1 MKRIFSLILALMA
14 VQMMWAAQ
22 FTVTNTSD
30 DAEEKGSL
38 RWACATATA
47 EDTIVFKFSTK
58 GDKTIHI
65 SSYLTTKASIDGST
79 WADSI
84 IIDGYDEKNGTKG
97 NFSGLTGNGPFVK
110 NIIVQNCY
118 DAIWSSEGT
127 NFYDCIARSCS
138 NDGFCIRG
146 GESFVGCSSYNNGSS
161 GFSKAGGLYNPT
173 AASIEQ
179 CEIINNG
186 KTGISCGVLSLKKC
200 HVYDNNIGLI
210 LGASTTKIVSD
221 CVISGN
227 DSIGIFNSGL
237 YRIELI
243 YNNIIGLSED
253 QKKTYP
259 NGTGIVN
266 NGSIDTIRNNVISG
280 NRKNGV
286 ENQSARS
293 DLYFTNN
300 YIGTNKYFDQDP
312 LLGNGEDGFIPNS
325 MRALKNFSDNYFGN
339 NGGYGINSSHFYGS
353 GLISSTVIFKN
364 CYFGITPDGKP
375 MPNRKGGINCAASR
389 LILEDCHI
397 GYNKGAGYEFSSA
410 YSGINLDV
418 KGGSI
423 VHNEGNGIEFSVDA
437 CNLKAENVTF
447 DSNGESAIYMDL
459 ALNTNKYYENF
470 LSDNKFLHTNKA
482 YPAFKTTNPY
492 PVPEFTSCKMTEKT
506 IVIEGKI
513 DTAAKA
519 KIELFYTSQGEQT
532 AEMLVDSFYTNADG
546 TFSHT
551 LDRSMFVG
559 KSIIGFT
566 ATATYGKITSPLSDV
581 VYPELGKVDLTR
593 TEFYVKMNGYGDG
606 STWDKAMSPQTFAYY
621 LPQAKDGST
630 FYVAQGTYYPRYD
643 SDMKLTND
651 PYALYTIKSDVTIKG
666 GYPSN
671 ATTGAISN
679 PKEYKTIF
687 SGDLEGNTEWKDNA
701 EWYEGYP
708 KKAEDD
714 TYELLSVKDATIN
727 LSGISF
733 EYSSFAMVLE
743 NSNLIM
749 TDCSFSHNS
758 FKYCDYLDWSSS
770 CITAIKKCNVKID
783 KCTFAHNDGVSAL
796 VTVCN
801 TPDDECYS
809 QIEVTNSS
817 IFENLGN
824 KVSYNMFGLANN
836 HDELLIDKSLIY
848 GNNTDIMSDE
858 HGYLISMTYN
868 STAKVINSTL
878 LNNVGGLFT
887 LYDNCQISLMNNTLI
902 GNIGDYYTNGSFGSV
917 MISRGK
923 NNSAQITGNIIC
935 ANNGDKSVFDGYEV
949 SLKEDHNLLINF
961 DCSEGGEFS
970 SFTPDK
976 TDVTTG
982 YDDLTNLLDGKIR
995 NEIFIPN
1002 LIDNGGL
1009 TPTVALKSDKLSDGK
1024 SIRFPRLDDVLTDQR
1039 GVSRLE
1045 KTCMGAY
1052 EIGCGNDTT
1061 IATVADT
1068 INVGT
1073 KIYGQ
1078 TFTEVGVHDG
1088 IFETLQNVNGCDSVV
1103 MHKVVVR
1110 PTAMNYYV
1118 KTKRVNKGDGSNWD
1132 NAMNDNDFITYLP
1145 LAPEG
1150 ATFHVA
1156 AGEYLKKSDKLKSIS
1171 VKNDVT
1177 IIGGYPADATKGA
1190 VSDPKKYSTH
1200 ISLFREL
1207 TSDKDAVKVELYNLK
1222 FSDFSI
1228 VMNNY
1233 ADFTLIVDKCK
1244 FQGYGTG
1251 SHVIYSGNKS
1261 VIKLTDS
1268 YFSGE
1273 NNPTTLIAGMYGGT
1287 VDISGCTF
1295 AYYRKSDS
1303 YLIDISYPTYI
1314 SLINSTIVYN
1324 VLNGVIG
1331 GATTHTNKLL
1341 NNTIVGNK
1349 FGNEFFHMTKQPP
1362 VFEGNIYAEN
1372 GYEFVSTFS
1381 NTNIYNKKVSDILE
1395 GTVDETSGLFS
1406 PELKD
1411 NGGFTP
1417 TVALKSD
1424 KLSDDK
1430 SIRFPRLD
1438 DVLTDQRGV
1447 SRLEKTCMGAYEIGC
1462 GSDTTFSTDTINV
1475 GTKIYGQTFTK
1486 VGVHDS
1492 IFETLQTA
1500 IGCDSVVMHK
1510 VVVKPDPT
1518 KLNYYVKMNKENDG
1532 DGRDWDNAMS
1542 GEDFATY
1549 LPLAPDGAT
1558 FYIAA
1563 GTYKPIDSKTNP
1575 NLEDWSL
1582 PRNVYYVNGNNISI
1596 LGGYPENPQKG
1607 EIRKPETYKA
1617 IFSGDLE
1624 GDDQWYENWNDKSA
1638 RVEDGN
1644 TRTLYIKQIANN
1656 TTCLIFA
1663 NKSGLTLSGISFE
1676 DAIWAHAAL
1685 LLDGSK
1691 VMIDNCVFTH
1701 NFGID
1706 ATGGVSCIAMM
1717 NNCELNIET
1726 SLFTKNVASGALV
1739 GVNYRGHQGRDC
1751 KISINN
1757 TNFTDNLFYESYALF
1772 SIMTKSNLSI
1782 DKCTF
1787 FRNRAVETFGGG
1799 IVDFVGGGYLKI
1811 SNSTFV
1817 ENKNKDNYWDVGLFR
1832 LGNGG
1837 EYEFI
1842 NNTLINNRSLDHSV
1856 FEIQDKNNSIK
1867 MYGNII
1873 CMESTDD
1880 LAFNSEYDVNIDEKN
1895 NLFFNFTASGALS
1908 SLKLDDSDV
1917 IAKSVDLPFFL
1928 DMDLVDGVYIPNLN
1942 NNGGFT
1948 PTVALKSDK
1957 LSDGRS
1963 IRFPRLENVLTDQRG
1978 VERLDSTCMGAYE
1991 MKCNA
1996 VETVLKDTVMVGD
2009 SYTFIDKNLDDVCQ
2023 KVGSYH
2029 FTETLKSVEG
2039 CDSIVKLSLAVRP
2052 QKNENGYYV
2061 KEDGTGDGSDW
2072 NNAMSPK
2079 DFAEFLPLVYDGE
2092 TFHIAAGT
2100 YKSTYVDP
2108 ELGIMYNINSSV
2120 TLIGGYPDTVTTV
2133 GVPPMPDVF
2142 TTTLTAST
2150 SGKEYISIYKDR
2162 PGDYSVNGFRNNDSI
2177 LIRVNGTPTVSLYGI
2192 SLSGVKSDN
2201 YGAVTMNDGG
2211 ILNLDK
2217 CAIVS
2222 NNASGIVASNA
2233 KINVTSTLAYQ
2244 NVTKDGAVFRLSDS
2258 ELNVEHSSFHEN
2270 ISSGESADSK
2280 GTVANL
2286 TNSQATF
2293 TNNTVANNWA
2303 DMGGVFA
2310 LSNSQ
2315 VSLVN
2320 NTLVGNQS
2328 IAKEPKGSFVSA
2340 SDSKSKVALFGNMI
2354 VGNGAQPVDG
2364 AAVESEG
2371 YNIFSADFQGL
2382 GVATDMFMGSKD
2394 YEFIIDGKPL
2404 QNNADVFIASVND
2417 NGGFTPTVAVIESMF
2432 DGGAVISIP
2441 SDQRKVKFD
2450 QREMVRK
2457 DTSCVGAFEF
2467 PTYVNYFVKQSPV
2480 GDGTG
2485 RDWDNAMGD
2494 STFFRYF
2501 SIVPAGA
2508 TFHVAAGTYH
2518 PLADRLYN
2526 IDSYKDR
2533 KFYSSRPL
2541 NVFGGYHPQAKIGAV
2556 ADPSKYVTLL
2566 SSDFNGDDEFTES
2579 DNNYSVMSYS
2589 NYKDNSSYVM
2599 TIISKLAGDVHLKG
2613 LTFSGNFTQFR
2624 GSSAALT
2631 VSTVAPE
2638 IPIALTIDSCSF
2650 EKTYVGI
2657 YSYADSLIVRNCRF
2671 DTIEYLGVSHY
2682 PRENVPSML
2691 VVGNSSFTNMSSAI
2705 STLASKG
2712 RIVLQNSTFNNAMSL
2727 VNVNTNSYN
2736 NVVDL
2741 NLEMYH
2747 NTFGFSSK
2755 SYQGISI
2762 PQYIKTIAKGNIFNT
2777 NFLLTSD
2784 YSGTNAMTP
2793 IVSDYNLFVEEPDTT
2808 FGAWTL
2814 GENDMLV
2821 APSDL
2826 TGVMPGT
2833 MGEKRFLAVSSMEKS
2848 ENFTKVV
2855 ALESDVL
2862 NEKYIRM
2869 PIEEAKVK
2877 ADQIA
2882 TERLDLTC
2890 MGAYEFFKGRDTVYT
2905 HNVDTVCLGL
2915 AYDRNGWQ
2923 LQSDTLPV
2931 GKYVYG
2937 RFLRGKIA
2945 TDTIDTLT
2953 LHVNPFS
2960 KIMLDQL
2967 AVAPTLCHGDGY
2979 GEVMFTPYSVVPGS
2993 AIVCVMD
3000 ETGDTLSSDAQIY
3013 NSVYNYKELPL
3024 GKFDINII
3032 SQTQCVKDTSIH
3044 IEVVDRDSLQPLNKI
3059 DNILTDCANE
3069 PTSVLSIS
3077 MKGFHPTM
3085 KFYHNDV
3092 EVTEETKDDELVY
3105 EDDAAVTSLA
3115 GLNLSNI
3122 PVGKHIITAVDACDN
3137 TYVLSEFDVSVSPS
3151 QLVEMQLV
3159 DYTKDSLACGL
3170 DSGFAKF
3177 NIISGATS
3185 VFTLTSD
3192 EGYDYTLRLQGKDT
3206 VLVLNDLVIGN
3217 YKALLKKVDEK
3228 CSDSSE
3234 AEFSIFSPEPLSLSL
3249 ASNGAACAEGAVN
3262 AVAQGG
3268 RGSYTFH
3275 WTYPSGKSFDTT
3287 TPVLSEASAG
3297 TYKCVVEDATHCLSH
3312 TESLSILPNVEELSE
3327 LHVDSV
3333 ATKNITCIN
3342 GNNGTIEVYFS
3353 TDNKQQSVACAVTN
3367 DATGEVTSVA
3377 GTYKNLNGLLAIRT
3391 LAVGS
3396 YSYEVYYG
3404 SETCRLDTNSF
3415 KGTFTV
3421 SAKAVPFKM
3430 SPLAVASPQTCF
3442 NPANGTISN
3451 TVTGWENDY
3460 KAYMVSKTG
3469 GKYMMSPV
3477 EENGDTKL
3485 KVDTLS
3491 AGSFYYVVED
3501 ACGSKINTD
3510 TVALPKYEPL
3520 SLEIISFTD
3529 SVTCARATD
3538 ANITF
3543 SVSGGIG
3550 QNHLAYIDEKA
3561 FTDKGT
3567 IVSDDNG
3574 KGYHYVA
3581 YKSVV
3586 EGCKDSVGE
3595 RIRIAGPDTLA
3606 IKFTLNGNCP
3616 GSALIPAVTGESAPY
3631 TYWWSDGEN
3640 DIEGTA
3646 EFPYE
3651 MEEGR
3656 TYSLTVSDDH
3666 KCDEYTKSFTIPSAA
3681 ELPSISHVVSPSS
3694 EKCYK
3699 GNNGNIKVKASISK
3713 PLDFAISATIKCE
3726 KVDDPKSSFVYQ
3738 CVLDPDG
3745 TYNTPETLSPGYY
3758 RVTTRLGSFDCDMG
3772 VDPADT
3778 VVHVDTLSPLNIQS
3792 DFKLTPHTC
3801 EQANGTAKFN
3811 VEGWVN
3817 THTAILYTLDE
3828 NRTAEIKP
3836 AFVTNYVA
3844 DFRLKLRHG
3853 KYKVV
3858 VIDKCG
3864 QSDTSDIF
3872 EILHKPTFVD
3882 KVTSKPATCIN
3893 EPNGVLDFDVHG
3905 WTSNHTCE
3913 LINKDNAEFGYF
3925 GNVKPVEVVDSTKFA
3940 HFRIETIPAG
3950 EWRIRVTNEC
3960 GDNCQFENLVK
3971 VDGIDPYKVELIA
3984 NESKLELTCPYDTNG
3999 VISLNVTGGC
4009 KDALLSGNTT
4019 RKVTYWGPTGIFV
4032 DSFVWEEK
4040 EIYTIVPIFDTL
4052 NPIIENDTTFN
4063 IASMDTV
4070 PDHNGKDSIVINY
4083 DTIVTQRTTYPQLVD
4098 KEGNLVNDTIVTI
4111 DSIQVSIPV
4120 EKYGWLDSLATSPIE
4135 YDAFIADPEGFK
4147 SGKYKFVN
4155 LRAATY
4161 RFTYKSTL
4169 EGCTDKYNF
4178 DTEVKKPDDVHLN
4191 YSVMSITCSTK
4202 SDGEISL
4209 APRRGSKSYSSYFVG
4224 HDSTDAYE
4232 KNRLYKHDLIDGKDS
4247 IVEYKLNDETQSYQ
4261 INQLY
4266 DQTDLTSVSWSFS
4279 QTKDGKFVQM
4289 SDIIFPDS
4297 TDFYEEIY
4305 YKNGESTTSPV
4316 YSNSHL
4322 EKFWKD
4328 RMGEYF
4334 EANVVSIANLRYG
4347 FYEALVV
4354 DNKAC
4359 KYRDTIE
4366 VKYPAKPLKIDSV
4379 VFDEALAECNPTA
4392 RQIMTYVSGGW
4403 GDYGFSFSDQNTSSD
4418 SPGETSDGYRG
4429 GEASYS
4435 DNDKLEGWGVS
4446 SFLDPGTYKVAV
4458 FDKNGCIV
4466 ESPNKYT
4473 VKTTFSLSID
4483 TVETVCAEDDS
4494 AAVAIKFIESPVS
4507 GMTYDVVEYES
4518 PCRTDAMD
4526 ECREFTLNTKKQN
4539 VTPDGNAIVLNLSTE
4554 KRRIKTH
4561 GLFVYKNDD
4570 NHCGT
4575 YVEGT
4580 VVDTIPIFKASR
4592 KSIKDVTC
4600 NGLADGMIELFVNG
4614 GKAPYKVQRNSSWN
4628 SGDELALYAGLNDAG
4643 LNTLVHKDTLKIIDL
4658 NDTTKNR
4665 DTVIVT
4671 NYVQI
4676 TDLPADS
4683 FYFTVVDAKGCRSVM
4698 GNPANYDEKIFVKE
4712 PEALHVDFA
4721 ASIVC
4726 KLPSVTTGG
4735 NVFFQNLTGGVAP
4748 YTLSYKYSG
4757 ETEFEKCEPV
4767 VEIPVAVEGFKVD
4780 MKVTDA
4786 NNCTV
4791 DSVVAFRPGELNV
4804 DQYDFWA
4811 TTWYEFGDV
4820 VALIDVCGPD
4830 DILDSVAYVFKDET
4844 GTVDPRIKILDERM
4858 YIYDLESN
4866 RTAQNTL
4873 LHYADRTKEVV
4884 PDLFFKKNFR
4894 LRDGLTE
4901 DQAKHLHFFKF
4912 EDSLVSVT
4920 KTEDLQDV
4928 LAKHSVLMK
4937 AYFNGC
4943 EYQVDR
4949 NGADVIGVMK
4959 PGKNDKLD
4967 KIGQKYQII
4976 SLTGSPNP
4984 FKSDET
4990 VTIRATFTEKVDAK
5004 LYFYHIDGKTSK
5016 YVDIS
5021 AGELNEKNGEF
5032 VYSKSFKPSELL
5044 EGDVPDYIIVFLTT
5058 GRDQKAA
5065 TLFHSG
5071 VLDFSKTDN

>member
-22 FTVTNTSD
+22 ITVTNTSD
-30 DAEEKGSL
+30 DVEEEGSL

-47 EDTIVFKFSTK
+47 EDTIVFKFRK
-58 GDKTIHI
+58 KIGNVIHI
-65 SSYLTTKASIDGST
+65 KSSLSTVASIDGST

-84 IIDGYDEKNGTKG
+84 IIDGYDEEKGTKA
-97 NFSGLTGNGPFVK
+97 NFSGLSGTGPFVK
-110 NIIVQNCY
+110 NIIVQNCLNGFFP
-118 DAIWSSEGT
+118 SRGT
-127 NFYDCIARSCS
+127 ILYDCIARDCIA
-138 NDGFCIRG
+138 DGFH
-146 GESFVGCSSYNNGSS
+146 SYASGSQTYLRCKSLNNG
-161 GFSKAGGLYNPT
+161 GMGINFYYTLTNGI
-173 AASIEQ
+173 IED
-179 CEIINNG
+179 CDIIGNGDIGVYGPRNVKNSRICDNRKYGIDIVNTNAIEI
-186 KTGISCGVLSLKKC
+186 
-200 HVYDNNIGLI
+200 
-210 LGASTTKIVSD
+210 SD

-227 DSIGIFNSGL
+227 DSIGIL
-237 YRIELI
+237 LELHVDLI
-243 YNNIIGLSED
+243 SNNIIGLTAD
-253 QKKTYP
+253 QKKTNP
-259 NGTGIVN
+259 NGYGIYVLSSSV
-266 NGSIDTIRNNVISG
+266 SIDSVKNNIISG
-280 NRKNGV
+280 NRLDGV
-286 ENQSARS
+286 RDFSYRGGINS
-293 DLYFTNN
+293 FVGN
-300 YIGTNKYFDQDP
+300 YIGTNSFFDTDP
-312 LLGNGEDGFIPNS
+312 SLGNGGNGFVRGISTDSYSLGGDVSN
-325 MRALKNFSDNYFGN
+325 NYFGN
-339 NGGYGINSSHFYGS
+339 NGGYGVLSVNTFGTERYFFS
-353 GLISSTVIFKN
+353 GTTIMKD
-364 CYFGITPDGKP
+364 CYFGVSPDGSP
-375 MPNRKGGINCAASR
+375 MPNGKGGLKYGCETLTLKN
-389 LILEDCHI
+389 CHI
-397 GYNKGAGYEFSSA
+397 GYNEG
-410 YSGINLDV
+410 SGLDYPREY
-418 KGGSI
+418 GGDLT
-423 VHNEGNGIEFSVDA
+423 VEGGDFLYNKGNGIKYNESGSYSLFLNVK
-437 CNLKAENVTF
+437 KAVF
-447 DSNGESAIYMDL
+447 DSNGEEAISFWSDSPFV
-459 ALNTNKYYENF
+459 NTL

-532 AEMLVDSFYTNADG
+532 AEMFVDSFYTNADG
-546 TFSHT
+546 TFSDT

-593 TEFYVKMNGYGDG
+593 TEFYVKIDGYGDG

-630 FYVAQGTYYPRYD
+630 FHVAEGRYVPTSEGFKIN
-643 SDMKLTND
+643 SSVS
-651 PYALYTIKSDVTIKG
+651 IVG
-666 GYPSN
+666 GFSPD
-671 ATTGAISN
+671 ATSGAIAD
-679 PKEYKTIF
+679 PVQYKTVFTEDPSGDDYVVDGSPNYIKNIIDTKDDDIVMESSLFYGNEKSEIHF
-687 SGDLEGNTEWKDNA
+687 SGCEISAGGKRNEMPSIQCGNL
-701 EWYEGYP
+701 Y
-708 KKAEDD
+708 
-714 TYELLSVKDATIN
+714 L
-727 LSGISF
+727 
-733 EYSSFAMVLE
+733 
-743 NSNLIM
+743 
-749 TDCSFSHNS
+749 TDC
-758 FKYCDYLDWSSS
+758 
-770 CITAIKKCNVKID
+770 TID
-783 KCTFAHNDGVSAL
+783 KIG
-796 VTVCN
+796 TVIAA
-801 TPDDECYS
+801 YS
-809 QIEVTNSS
+809 KKKMIAENCLFRDMFSNSSPSS
-817 IFENLGN
+817 IFEHDSVYVRNSIFENVAGRNGN
-824 KVSYNMFGLANN
+824 CFNRVSALMDIRNSIFNGVDINDGVLIKSPKEVYLFNNTFVNVNPNTGSDISYMFVAKDTLAVVGNIFKN
-836 HDELLIDKSLIY
+836 CKFKSLVSIT
-848 GNNTDIMSDE
+848 GHTFIKHNLCEKILGTDDD
-858 HGYLISMTYN
+858 
-868 STAKVINSTL
+868 V
-878 LNNVGGLFT
+878 
-887 LYDNCQISLMNNTLI
+887 
-902 GNIGDYYTNGSFGSV
+902 NIGDLSDFV
-917 MISRGK
+917 
-923 NNSAQITGNIIC
+923 
-935 ANNGDKSVFDGYEV
+935 
-949 SLKEDHNLLINF
+949 
-961 DCSEGGEFS
+961 
-970 SFTPDK
+970 
-976 TDVTTG
+976 
-982 YDDLTNLLDGKIR
+982 LDGVFN
-995 NEIFIPN
+995 NESGKFVPTYTEW
-1002 LIDNGGL
+1002 GGYV
-1009 TPTVALKSDKLSDGK
+1009 PTIVTKSDTLPDGK

-1039 GVSRLE
+1039 GVSRLDM
-1045 KTCMGAY
+1045 TCMGAY

-1068 INVGT
+1068 INVGG

-1078 TFTEVGVHDG
+1078 TFTKVGVHDS
-1088 IFETLQNVNGCDSVV
+1088 IFETLQTAMGCDSVV

-1251 SHVIYSGNKS
+1251 SNVIYSGNKS

-1424 KLSDDK
+1424 KLPDDK

-1447 SRLEKTCMGAYEIGC
+1447 SRLDPTCMGAYEIGC

-1500 IGCDSVVMHK
+1500 IGCDSVVMHM

-1558 FYIAA
+1558 FYVAA
-1563 GTYKPIDSKTNP
+1563 GTYKPVYGVNLNVPSKTSDLCYAIN
-1575 NLEDWSL
+1575 S
-1582 PRNVYYVNGNNISI
+1582 NVTIR
-1596 LGGYPENPQKG
+1596 GGYPADAKGKDVPSEPKKYETIFDGDDLYALFLAHKNAKSIGFYGIVINNPENGILRIINDADSLIVQNSYFSNCGSAILESYNSKFASV
-1607 EIRKPETYKA
+1607 KNT
-1617 IFSGDLE
+1617 IFSKNNSSIYIRDVFSAEIKGCSFVENQGYLIL
-1624 GDDQWYENWNDKSA
+1624 DQSYDNGS
-1638 RVEDGN
+1638 
-1644 TRTLYIKQIANN
+1644 TL
-1656 TTCLIFA
+1656 T
-1663 NKSGLTLSGISFE
+1663 
-1676 DAIWAHAAL
+1676 
-1685 LLDGSK
+1685 
-1691 VMIDNCVFTH
+1691 IDS
-1701 NFGID
+1701 
-1706 ATGGVSCIAMM
+1706 VS
-1717 NNCELNIET
+1717 
-1726 SLFTKNVASGALV
+1726 
-1739 GVNYRGHQGRDC
+1739 
-1751 KISINN
+1751 
-1757 TNFTDNLFYESYALF
+1757 FTDNEGNLVMGGKVGVDIVNSNFYNTSGHVNNSSSSM
-1772 SIMTKSNLSI
+1772 SIRNCKIEKSEGIWLNPSTPLVDVDSCIFNENVTGLMYGLSSNLSFHNSIVKDNVNIPIFQINNGFI
-1782 DKCTF
+1782 DKSTF
-1787 FRNRAVETFGGG
+1787 YNNHHGYTDATPMITVEDT
-1799 IVDFVGGGYLKI
+1799 IKVE
-1811 SNSTFV
+1811 NSTFS
-1817 ENKNKDNYWDVGLFR
+1817 
-1832 LGNGG
+1832 
-1837 EYEFI
+1837 
-1842 NNTLINNRSLDHSV
+1842 NNRSGYSIFFSGSSDGK
-1856 FEIQDKNNSIK
+1856 IIITNNTILGVRKDIVSNK
-1867 MYGNII
+1867 AKASLKGNII
-1873 CMESTDD
+1873 LYNDSVDMSGGTVVPSVHEYESFSKIS
-1880 LAFNSEYDVNIDEKN
+1880 LFEN
-1895 NLFFNFTASGALS
+1895 NLIFGTETMSGFKIGSNKFVDEHEIGELLEGS
-1908 SLKLDDSDV
+1908 YTTEGFQIFIPVLKD
-1917 IAKSVDLPFFL
+1917 
-1928 DMDLVDGVYIPNLN
+1928 
-1942 NNGGFT
+1942 NGGFT

-2108 ELGIMYNINSSV
+2108 ELGRMYNINSSV

-2340 SDSKSKVALFGNMI
+2340 SDTKSKVSLFGNMI

-2371 YNIFSADFQGL
+2371 YNIFSTDFQGL

-2993 AIVCVMD
+2993 ANVYVKD
-3000 ETGDTLSSDAQIY
+3000 ETGDTIPYVTQRF
-3013 NSVYNYKELPL
+3013 NSVYNNKELPL

-3105 EDDAAVTSLA
+3105 EDDATVTSLA

-3206 VLVLNDLVIGN
+3206 VLVLNDLVRGN

-3275 WTYPSGKSFDTT
+3275 WTDPSGKSFDTT

-3561 FTDKGT
+3561 FTDKDT

-3616 GSALIPAVTGESAPY
+3616 GSALIPEVTGESAPY

-3646 EFPYE
+3646 EFP
-3651 MEEGR
+3651 
-3656 TYSLTVSDDH
+3656 
-3666 KCDEYTKSFTIPSAA
+3666 
-3681 ELPSISHVVSPSS
+3681 
-3694 EKCYK
+3694 
-3699 GNNGNIKVKASISK
+3699 
-3713 PLDFAISATIKCE
+3713 
-3726 KVDDPKSSFVYQ
+3726 
-3738 CVLDPDG
+3738 
-3745 TYNTPETLSPGYY
+3745 
-3758 RVTTRLGSFDCDMG
+3758 
-3772 VDPADT
+3772 
-3778 VVHVDTLSPLNIQS
+3778 
-3792 DFKLTPHTC
+3792 
-3801 EQANGTAKFN
+3801 
-3811 VEGWVN
+3811 
-3817 THTAILYTLDE
+3817 
-3828 NRTAEIKP
+3828 
-3836 AFVTNYVA
+3836 
-3844 DFRLKLRHG
+3844 
-3853 KYKVV
+3853 
-3858 VIDKCG
+3858 
-3864 QSDTSDIF
+3864 
-3872 EILHKPTFVD
+3872 
-3882 KVTSKPATCIN
+3882 
-3893 EPNGVLDFDVHG
+3893 
-3905 WTSNHTCE
+3905 
-3913 LINKDNAEFGYF
+3913 
-3925 GNVKPVEVVDSTKFA
+3925 
-3940 HFRIETIPAG
+3940 
-3950 EWRIRVTNEC
+3950 
-3960 GDNCQFENLVK
+3960 
-3971 VDGIDPYKVELIA
+3971 
-3984 NESKLELTCPYDTNG
+3984 
-3999 VISLNVTGGC
+3999 
-4009 KDALLSGNTT
+4009 
-4019 RKVTYWGPTGIFV
+4019 
-4032 DSFVWEEK
+4032 
-4040 EIYTIVPIFDTL
+4040 
-4052 NPIIENDTTFN
+4052 
-4063 IASMDTV
+4063 
-4070 PDHNGKDSIVINY
+4070 
-4083 DTIVTQRTTYPQLVD
+4083 
-4098 KEGNLVNDTIVTI
+4098 
-4111 DSIQVSIPV
+4111 
-4120 EKYGWLDSLATSPIE
+4120 
-4135 YDAFIADPEGFK
+4135 
-4147 SGKYKFVN
+4147 
-4155 LRAATY
+4155 
-4161 RFTYKSTL
+4161 
-4169 EGCTDKYNF
+4169 
-4178 DTEVKKPDDVHLN
+4178 
-4191 YSVMSITCSTK
+4191 
-4202 SDGEISL
+4202 
-4209 APRRGSKSYSSYFVG
+4209 
-4224 HDSTDAYE
+4224 
-4232 KNRLYKHDLIDGKDS
+4232 
-4247 IVEYKLNDETQSYQ
+4247 
-4261 INQLY
+4261 
-4266 DQTDLTSVSWSFS
+4266 
-4279 QTKDGKFVQM
+4279 
-4289 SDIIFPDS
+4289 
-4297 TDFYEEIY
+4297 
-4305 YKNGESTTSPV
+4305 
-4316 YSNSHL
+4316 
-4322 EKFWKD
+4322 
-4328 RMGEYF
+4328 
-4334 EANVVSIANLRYG
+4334 
-4347 FYEALVV
+4347 
-4354 DNKAC
+4354 
-4359 KYRDTIE
+4359 
-4366 VKYPAKPLKIDSV
+4366 
-4379 VFDEALAECNPTA
+4379 
-4392 RQIMTYVSGGW
+4392 
-4403 GDYGFSFSDQNTSSD
+4403 
-4418 SPGETSDGYRG
+4418 
-4429 GEASYS
+4429 
-4435 DNDKLEGWGVS
+4435 
-4446 SFLDPGTYKVAV
+4446 
-4458 FDKNGCIV
+4458 
-4466 ESPNKYT
+4466 
-4473 VKTTFSLSID
+4473 
-4483 TVETVCAEDDS
+4483 
-4494 AAVAIKFIESPVS
+4494 
-4507 GMTYDVVEYES
+4507 
-4518 PCRTDAMD
+4518 
-4526 ECREFTLNTKKQN
+4526 
-4539 VTPDGNAIVLNLSTE
+4539 
-4554 KRRIKTH
+4554 
-4561 GLFVYKNDD
+4561 
-4570 NHCGT
+4570 
-4575 YVEGT
+4575 
-4580 VVDTIPIFKASR
+4580 
-4592 KSIKDVTC
+4592 
-4600 NGLADGMIELFVNG
+4600 
-4614 GKAPYKVQRNSSWN
+4614 
-4628 SGDELALYAGLNDAG
+4628 
-4643 LNTLVHKDTLKIIDL
+4643 
-4658 NDTTKNR
+4658 
-4665 DTVIVT
+4665 
-4671 NYVQI
+4671 
-4676 TDLPADS
+4676 
-4683 FYFTVVDAKGCRSVM
+4683 
-4698 GNPANYDEKIFVKE
+4698 
-4712 PEALHVDFA
+4712 
-4721 ASIVC
+4721 
-4726 KLPSVTTGG
+4726 
-4735 NVFFQNLTGGVAP
+4735 
-4748 YTLSYKYSG
+4748 
-4757 ETEFEKCEPV
+4757 
-4767 VEIPVAVEGFKVD
+4767 
-4780 MKVTDA
+4780 
-4786 NNCTV
+4786 
-4791 DSVVAFRPGELNV
+4791 
-4804 DQYDFWA
+4804 
-4811 TTWYEFGDV
+4811 
-4820 VALIDVCGPD
+4820 
-4830 DILDSVAYVFKDET
+4830 
-4844 GTVDPRIKILDERM
+4844 
-4858 YIYDLESN
+4858 
-4866 RTAQNTL
+4866 
-4873 LHYADRTKEVV
+4873 
-4884 PDLFFKKNFR
+4884 
-4894 LRDGLTE
+4894 
-4901 DQAKHLHFFKF
+4901 
-4912 EDSLVSVT
+4912 
-4920 KTEDLQDV
+4920 
-4928 LAKHSVLMK
+4928 
-4937 AYFNGC
+4937 
-4943 EYQVDR
+4943 
-4949 NGADVIGVMK
+4949 
-4959 PGKNDKLD
+4959 
-4967 KIGQKYQII
+4967 
-4976 SLTGSPNP
+4976 
-4984 FKSDET
+4984 
-4990 VTIRATFTEKVDAK
+4990 
-5004 LYFYHIDGKTSK
+5004 
-5016 YVDIS
+5016 
-5021 AGELNEKNGEF
+5021 
-5032 VYSKSFKPSELL
+5032 
-5044 EGDVPDYIIVFLTT
+5044 
-5058 GRDQKAA
+5058 
-5065 TLFHSG
+5065 
-5071 VLDFSKTDN
+5071 

>member
-22 FTVTNTSD
+22 ITVTNTSD
-30 DAEEKGSL
+30 DVEEEGSL

-65 SSYLTTKASIDGST
+65 SSSLSTKASIDGST

-84 IIDGYDEKNGTKG
+84 IIDGYDEENGTKG
-97 NFSGLTGNGPFVK
+97 NFSGLSGTGPFVK

-118 DAIWSSEGT
+118 DGICTSPNTIVEHCIVRNCSWS
-127 NFYDCIARSCS
+127 
-138 NDGFCIRG
+138 GFAIRG
-146 GESFVGCSSYNNGSS
+146 GESFVGCSSYNNNIS
-161 GFSKAGGLYNPT
+161 GFTIVGGLSNAT

-200 HVYDNNIGLI
+200 HVYDNNIGLN
-210 LGASTTKIVSD
+210 LGSSITKIVSD

-227 DSIGIFNSGL
+227 DSIGILIDGMC
-237 YRIELI
+237 RIELL

-259 NGTGIVN
+259 NGTGIQN
-266 NGSIDTIRNNVISG
+266 SGSVDTIQNNVISG
-280 NRKNGV
+280 NRKNGI
-286 ENQSARS
+286 ECYSSRS
-293 DLYFTNN
+293 EISLFTGN
-300 YIGTNKYFDQDP
+300 YIGTNKFFDQDP
-312 LLGNGEDGFIPNS
+312 LLGNGEDGFVPSLQRN
-325 MRALKNFSDNYFGN
+325 LKVFSDNYFGN
-339 NGGYGINSSHFYGS
+339 NGGYAINSSHFS
-353 GLISSTVIFKN
+353 GNGLTSISNIILKN

-375 MPNRKGGINCAASR
+375 MPNRKGGINWAALM

-410 YSGINLDV
+410 YSGIKLNV

-423 VHNEGNGIEFSVDA
+423 IHNEGNGIEISVDA

-459 ALNTNKYYENF
+459 ALRMNKYYESL
-470 LSDNKFLHTNKA
+470 LSGNKFLHTNKA
-482 YPAFKTTNPY
+482 YPAFKTTDPY

-546 TFSHT
+546 TFSDT

-593 TEFYVKMNGYGDG
+593 TEFYVKIDGYGDG

-630 FYVAQGTYYPRYD
+630 FYVAEGEY
-643 SDMKLTND
+643 SDFVEKTLVVNSS
-651 PYALYTIKSDVTIKG
+651 LKIIG
-666 GYPSN
+666 GYKDCDDDVAERDPSKYITLFAGGDLELNSSKPVSLINIQFSKFPISSDKKGKLYVEYCTFYGYSSSAINLQNVDSLIINNSNFHNSRAWGIINLSQFRYSCVSNSSFYNLSSPYTASVIFATGGTSMKIENSTFANNPSKSFIYTSGVDDIKFYNNTLVGNGCLMASCDTAYGQLGNFSN
-671 ATTGAISN
+671 ATFVGNI
-679 PKEYKTIF
+679 Y
-687 SGDLEGNTEWKDNA
+687 LGNTYNKLILDESSVSYDNIF
-701 EWYEGYP
+701 YDG
-708 KKAEDD
+708 
-714 TYELLSVKDATIN
+714 
-727 LSGISF
+727 F
-733 EYSSFAMVLE
+733 E
-743 NSNLIM
+743 
-749 TDCSFSHNS
+749 
-758 FKYCDYLDWSSS
+758 SSS
-770 CITAIKKCNVKID
+770 SENILLPDESLPYFMDVKYDASID
-783 KCTFAHNDGVSAL
+783 R
-796 VTVCN
+796 
-801 TPDDECYS
+801 Y
-809 QIEVTNSS
+809 
-817 IFENLGN
+817 
-824 KVSYNMFGLANN
+824 
-836 HDELLIDKSLIY
+836 
-848 GNNTDIMSDE
+848 
-858 HGYLISMTYN
+858 
-868 STAKVINSTL
+868 
-878 LNNVGGLFT
+878 
-887 LYDNCQISLMNNTLI
+887 
-902 GNIGDYYTNGSFGSV
+902 
-917 MISRGK
+917 
-923 NNSAQITGNIIC
+923 
-935 ANNGDKSVFDGYEV
+935 
-949 SLKEDHNLLINF
+949 
-961 DCSEGGEFS
+961 
-970 SFTPDK
+970 
-976 TDVTTG
+976 
-982 YDDLTNLLDGKIR
+982 
-995 NEIFIPN
+995 IPN
-1002 LIDNGGL
+1002 LTLNGGF

-1251 SHVIYSGNKS
+1251 SNVIYSGNKS

-1424 KLSDDK
+1424 KLSDGK

-1447 SRLEKTCMGAYEIGC
+1447 SRLPETCMGAYEIGC
-1462 GSDTTFSTDTINV
+1462 GSDTTFTTDTIIV
-1475 GTKIYGQTFTK
+1475 GTKIFGQTFTK

-1500 IGCDSVVMHK
+1500 IGCDSVVMHR

-1518 KLNYYVKMNKENDG
+1518 TFNYYVKMDKEGRG
-1532 DGRDWDNAMS
+1532 DGSDWDNAMDS
-1542 GEDFATY
+1542 TDFATY
-1549 LPLAPDGAT
+1549 LPLAPDGAV
-1558 FYIAA
+1558 FYVAE
-1563 GTYKPIDSKTNP
+1563 GTYKPVYGVNLNVPSKTSDLCYAIN
-1575 NLEDWSL
+1575 S
-1582 PRNVYYVNGNNISI
+1582 NVTIR
-1596 LGGYPENPQKG
+1596 GGYPADAKGKDVPSEPKKYETIFDGDDLYALFLAQKNAKSIGFYGIVINNPENGILRIINDADSLIVQNSYFSNCGSAILESYNSKFASV
-1607 EIRKPETYKA
+1607 KNT
-1617 IFSGDLE
+1617 IFSKNNSSIYIRDVFSAEIKGCSFVENQGYLIL
-1624 GDDQWYENWNDKSA
+1624 DQSYDNGS
-1638 RVEDGN
+1638 
-1644 TRTLYIKQIANN
+1644 TL
-1656 TTCLIFA
+1656 T
-1663 NKSGLTLSGISFE
+1663 
-1676 DAIWAHAAL
+1676 
-1685 LLDGSK
+1685 
-1691 VMIDNCVFTH
+1691 IDS
-1701 NFGID
+1701 
-1706 ATGGVSCIAMM
+1706 VS
-1717 NNCELNIET
+1717 
-1726 SLFTKNVASGALV
+1726 
-1739 GVNYRGHQGRDC
+1739 
-1751 KISINN
+1751 
-1757 TNFTDNLFYESYALF
+1757 FTDNEGNLVMEGKVGVDIVNSNFYNTSGHVNNSSSSM
-1772 SIMTKSNLSI
+1772 SIRNCKIEKSEDNWLNGSSPLVNVDSCIFNENKSVLIYGLSSDLSLRNTI
-1782 DKCTF
+1782 VKDNFNITIAQVNDCYIEKSTF
-1787 FRNRAVETFGGG
+1787 YDNDHEYVDSDPMISANDIKVE
-1799 IVDFVGGGYLKI
+1799 
-1811 SNSTFV
+1811 NSTFS
-1817 ENKNKDNYWDVGLFR
+1817 NNRTGYGIFFSDNDKGKMTL
-1832 LGNGG
+1832 N
-1837 EYEFI
+1837 
-1842 NNTLINNRSLDHSV
+1842 NNTFLGVRKDIVFGGQKTRASL
-1856 FEIQDKNNSIK
+1856 K
-1867 MYGNII
+1867 GNII
-1873 CMESTDD
+1873 LYNDSVDSSGGSVGPSVHEYESFSKIS
-1880 LAFNSEYDVNIDEKN
+1880 LFEN
-1895 NLFFNFTASGALS
+1895 NLIFGTETMSGFEIGSNKFVDEHEIGELLEGS
-1908 SLKLDDSDV
+1908 YTTEGFQIFIPVLKD
-1917 IAKSVDLPFFL
+1917 
-1928 DMDLVDGVYIPNLN
+1928 
-1942 NNGGFT
+1942 NGGFT

-2108 ELGIMYNINSSV
+2108 ELGRMYNINSSV

-2177 LIRVNGTPTVSLYGI
+2177 LICVNGTPTVSLYGI

-2340 SDSKSKVALFGNMI
+2340 SDTKSKVSLFGNMI

-2371 YNIFSADFQGL
+2371 YNIFSTDFQGL

-2566 SSDFNGDDEFTES
+2566 SSDFNGDDEFSES

-2993 AIVCVMD
+2993 ANVYVKD
-3000 ETGDTLSSDAQIY
+3000 ETGDTIPYVTQRF
-3013 NSVYNYKELPL
+3013 NSVYNNKELPL

-3077 MKGFHPTM
+3077 MKGFHPKM

-3105 EDDAAVTSLA
+3105 EDNAAVTSLA

-3206 VLVLNDLVIGN
+3206 VLVLNDLVRGN

-3275 WTYPSGKSFDTT
+3275 WTDPSGKSFDTT

-3561 FTDKGT
+3561 FTDKDT

-3616 GSALIPAVTGESAPY
+3616 GSALIPEVTGESAPY

-3726 KVDDPKSSFVYQ
+3726 KVDDPKTSFVYQ

-3828 NRTAEIKP
+3828 NRTTEIKP

-3864 QSDTSDIF
+3864 QSDTSDVF

-4169 EGCTDKYNF
+4169 EGCTDNYDF
-4178 DTEVKKPDDVHLN
+4178 DTKVTKPDDVHLN

-4305 YKNGESTTSPV
+4305 YKNGNPTTSPV

-4334 EANVVSIANLRYG
+4334 EANVVSIANLRHG

>member
-1 MKRIFSLILALMA
+1 
-14 VQMMWAAQ
+14 MW
-22 FTVTNTSD
+22 
-30 DAEEKGSL
+30 
-38 RWACATATA
+38 
-47 EDTIVFKFSTK
+47 
-58 GDKTIHI
+58 
-65 SSYLTTKASIDGST
+65 
-79 WADSI
+79 
-84 IIDGYDEKNGTKG
+84 
-97 NFSGLTGNGPFVK
+97 
-110 NIIVQNCY
+110 
-118 DAIWSSEGT
+118 
-127 NFYDCIARSCS
+127 
-138 NDGFCIRG
+138 
-146 GESFVGCSSYNNGSS
+146 
-161 GFSKAGGLYNPT
+161 
-173 AASIEQ
+173 
-179 CEIINNG
+179 
-186 KTGISCGVLSLKKC
+186 
-200 HVYDNNIGLI
+200 
-210 LGASTTKIVSD
+210 
-221 CVISGN
+221 
-227 DSIGIFNSGL
+227 
-237 YRIELI
+237 
-243 YNNIIGLSED
+243 ED
-253 QKKTYP
+253 QKSEYP
-259 NGTGIVN
+259 NGTGVYSA
-266 NGSIDTIRNNVISG
+266 GRGVTIDEFTDNVVSG
-280 NRKNGV
+280 NRKNGIDD
-286 ENQSARS
+286 QG
-293 DLYFTNN
+293 DLAIPVFSNN
-300 YIGTNKYFDQDP
+300 YIGTNKYFDQNVK
-312 LLGNGEDGFIPNS
+312 LGNGENGFVPNS
-325 MRALKNFSDNYFGN
+325 GAYGSYTVFSDNYFGN
-339 NGGYGINSSHFYGS
+339 NGGYAIYRPNYSGS
-353 GLISSTVIFKN
+353 VTLKN
-364 CYFGITPDGKP
+364 NYIGITPDGNS
-375 MPNRKGGINCAASR
+375 MPNGKGGILWGA
-389 LILEDCHI
+389 LTLTLEDCKI
-397 GYNKGAGYEFSSA
+397 GCNKGSGIIINSAGRNLIVKGGTVAYNKG
-410 YSGINLDV
+410 
-418 KGGSI
+418 
-423 VHNEGNGIEFSVDA
+423 NGIDISSEDTD
-437 CNLKAENVTF
+437 NLTAENVTF
-447 DSNGESAIYMDL
+447 DSNTKSAISVDL
-459 ALNTNKYYENF
+459 AFKYNKSYKS
-470 LSDNKFLHTNKA
+470 LLTGNKFLHTANPSPAFSTTKP
-482 YPAFKTTNPY
+482 YPA
-492 PVPEFTSCKMTEKT
+492 PEFTSCKITEKT
-506 IVIEGKI
+506 IEIEGKV

-630 FYVAQGTYYPRYD
+630 FHVAEGEYNFSELFSEKKSVAINNKGVNIIGGYYKEPSNGDMPNAIDYKTRFVANQEDKFILKINGETSSSLEELINDVNIQGVEFVDIQLSGSYLKNMKVD
-643 SDMKLTND
+643 SCLFYSSSNSSNNLTNTAMLCYYVNKVEIGSCFFD
-651 PYALYTIKSDVTIKG
+651 MNHTGRSLYIMTSNNIIIKNSTFTEDFYSYQSIK
-666 GYPSN
+666 
-671 ATTGAISN
+671 A
-679 PKEYKTIF
+679 EHV
-687 SGDLEGNTEWKDNA
+687 SGD
-701 EWYEGYP
+701 
-708 KKAEDD
+708 
-714 TYELLSVKDATIN
+714 V
-727 LSGISF
+727 
-733 EYSSFAMVLE
+733 
-743 NSNLIM
+743 
-749 TDCSFSHNS
+749 
-758 FKYCDYLDWSSS
+758 
-770 CITAIKKCNVKID
+770 
-783 KCTFAHNDGVSAL
+783 
-796 VTVCN
+796 
-801 TPDDECYS
+801 
-809 QIEVTNSS
+809 
-817 IFENLGN
+817 
-824 KVSYNMFGLANN
+824 
-836 HDELLIDKSLIY
+836 
-848 GNNTDIMSDE
+848 
-858 HGYLISMTYN
+858 
-868 STAKVINSTL
+868 
-878 LNNVGGLFT
+878 
-887 LYDNCQISLMNNTLI
+887 LI
-902 GNIGDYYTNGSFGSV
+902 GNCTFVNIPCYDFITIYTEGKTYFYNNTVVGNAYAPNGTANIRNGSLDLRNCIMV
-917 MISRGK
+917 
-923 NNSAQITGNIIC
+923 GNIY
-935 ANNGDKSVFDGYEV
+935 AGNYMNSVLNQLLDSHDNLYSSNFNQFTDK
-949 SLKEDHNLLINF
+949 
-961 DCSEGGEFS
+961 
-970 SFTPDK
+970 DK
-976 TDVTTG
+976 TINDS
-982 YDDLTNLLDGKIR
+982 DLHEILDGENK
-995 NEIFIPN
+995 EGIFIPN
-1002 LIDNGGL
+1002 LAYNGGF
-1009 TPTVALKSDKLSDGK
+1009 TPTVALKSDKLPDDK

-1078 TFTEVGVHDG
+1078 TFTEVGVHDS
-1088 IFETLQNVNGCDSVV
+1088 IFETLQTAIGCDSVV

-1118 KTKRVNKGDGSNWD
+1118 KTKRVNKGDGSNWE
-1132 NAMNDNDFITYLP
+1132 NAM
-1145 LAPEG
+1145 
-1150 ATFHVA
+1150 
-1156 AGEYLKKSDKLKSIS
+1156 
-1171 VKNDVT
+1171 
-1177 IIGGYPADATKGA
+1177 
-1190 VSDPKKYSTH
+1190 
-1200 ISLFREL
+1200 
-1207 TSDKDAVKVELYNLK
+1207 
-1222 FSDFSI
+1222 
-1228 VMNNY
+1228 
-1233 ADFTLIVDKCK
+1233 
-1244 FQGYGTG
+1244 
-1251 SHVIYSGNKS
+1251 
-1261 VIKLTDS
+1261 
-1268 YFSGE
+1268 
-1273 NNPTTLIAGMYGGT
+1273 
-1287 VDISGCTF
+1287 
-1295 AYYRKSDS
+1295 
-1303 YLIDISYPTYI
+1303 
-1314 SLINSTIVYN
+1314 
-1324 VLNGVIG
+1324 
-1331 GATTHTNKLL
+1331 
-1341 NNTIVGNK
+1341 
-1349 FGNEFFHMTKQPP
+1349 
-1362 VFEGNIYAEN
+1362 
-1372 GYEFVSTFS
+1372 
-1381 NTNIYNKKVSDILE
+1381 
-1395 GTVDETSGLFS
+1395 
-1406 PELKD
+1406 
-1411 NGGFTP
+1411 
-1417 TVALKSD
+1417 
-1424 KLSDDK
+1424 
-1430 SIRFPRLD
+1430 
-1438 DVLTDQRGV
+1438 
-1447 SRLEKTCMGAYEIGC
+1447 
-1462 GSDTTFSTDTINV
+1462 
-1475 GTKIYGQTFTK
+1475 
-1486 VGVHDS
+1486 
-1492 IFETLQTA
+1492 
-1500 IGCDSVVMHK
+1500 
-1510 VVVKPDPT
+1510 
-1518 KLNYYVKMNKENDG
+1518 DG
-1532 DGRDWDNAMS
+1532 DAF
-1542 GEDFATY
+1542 ETY

-1558 FYIAA
+1558 FHIAA
-1563 GTYKPIDSKTNP
+1563 GTYMPKKESINEYGNRVAPCFMVQSFVRLIGGYSDKAKDGDKPNPALYETVFSGDVKGDTKAEIVKSKSGRDSLALSNISDNLTYLLYCRRSNLDTNS
-1575 NLEDWSL
+1575 ESDTTI
-1582 PRNVYYVNGNNISI
+1582 YVNGII
-1596 LGGYPENPQKG
+1596 
-1607 EIRKPETYKA
+1607 IRYAKTFGLELVYTYDAKA
-1617 IFSGDLE
+1617 IIENSTFEYNLTGAHLEQASAEFNNCKFNNNSSGFGRYYGTRPYDNDIYFRNCTFDFNNAACYLYGSNAVYFINSTIVNNWTICSDLR
-1624 GDDQWYENWNDKSA
+1624 S
-1638 RVEDGN
+1638 
-1644 TRTLYIKQIANN
+1644 NN
-1656 TTCLIFA
+1656 
-1663 NKSGLTLSGISFE
+1663 LSLVNSTFLNNGP
-1676 DAIWAHAAL
+1676 
-1685 LLDGSK
+1685 
-1691 VMIDNCVFTH
+1691 
-1701 NFGID
+1701 
-1706 ATGGVSCIAMM
+1706 GVSC
-1717 NNCELNIET
+1717 NYFSDEKHLELRGNIIDT
-1726 SLFTKNVASGALV
+1726 MAFV
-1739 GVNYRGHQGRDC
+1739 R
-1751 KISINN
+1751 N
-1757 TNFTDNLFYESYALF
+1757 TPLTYKVHFES
-1772 SIMTKSNLSI
+1772 SHN
-1782 DKCTF
+1782 
-1787 FRNRAVETFGGG
+1787 
-1799 IVDFVGGGYLKI
+1799 
-1811 SNSTFV
+1811 
-1817 ENKNKDNYWDVGLFR
+1817 
-1832 LGNGG
+1832 
-1837 EYEFI
+1837 
-1842 NNTLINNRSLDHSV
+1842 
-1856 FEIQDKNNSIK
+1856 
-1867 MYGNII
+1867 YGNISYI
-1873 CMESTDD
+1873 KD
-1880 LAFNSEYDVNIDEKN
+1880 SEIDELE
-1895 NLFFNFTASGALS
+1895 NLPMKGRKELS
-1908 SLKLDDSDV
+1908 SFVDGTYDAKSDV
-1917 IAKSVDLPFFL
+1917 F
-1928 DMDLVDGVYIPNLN
+1928 IPEVK

-1991 MKCNA
+1991 MKCTG

-2029 FTETLKSVEG
+2029 FTETLKGAAG

-2061 KEDGTGDGSDW
+2061 KEDGAGDGSDW

-2108 ELGIMYNINSSV
+2108 ELGRMYNINSSV

-2244 NVTKDGAVFRLSDS
+2244 NVTKNGAVFRLSDS

-2328 IAKEPKGSFVSA
+2328 IAKEPQGSFVSA

-2979 GEVMFTPYSVVPGS
+2979 GEVSFTPYSVVPGS

-3206 VLVLNDLVIGN
+3206 VLVLNDLVRGN

-3275 WTYPSGKSFDTT
+3275 WTDPSGKSFDTT

-3297 TYKCVVEDATHCLSH
+3297 TYKCVVEDTTHCLSH

-3469 GKYMMSPV
+3469 GKYMMSPM

-3616 GSALIPAVTGESAPY
+3616 GSALIPEVTGESAPY

-3726 KVDDPKSSFVYQ
+3726 KVDDPKTSFVYQ

-3864 QSDTSDIF
+3864 QSDTSDVF

-3913 LINKDNAEFGYF
+3913 FINKDNAEFGYF

-4178 DTEVKKPDDVHLN
+4178 DTEVTKPDDVHLN

-4232 KNRLYKHDLIDGKDS
+4232 KNRLYKHDLIEGKDS
-4247 IVEYKLNDETQSYQ
+4247 IVEYLVNDETQTYQ
-4261 INQLY
+4261 IDQLY
-4266 DQTDLTSVSWSFS
+4266 DKSDLTSVSWSFS
-4279 QTKDGKFVQM
+4279 QTKNGKFVQM
-4289 SDIIFPDS
+4289 TDLIFPDS
-4297 TDFYEEIY
+4297 SDFYEEIY
-4305 YKNGESTTSPV
+4305 YKNGNPTTSPV
-4316 YSNSHL
+4316 YSKSHL
-4322 EKFWKD
+4322 EKFWND
-4328 RMGEYF
+4328 DMGEYF
-4334 EANVVSIANLRYG
+4334 EANVVSIANLRHG

-4359 KYRDTIE
+4359 KYRDTFE

-4379 VFDEALAECNPTA
+4379 KFDETLAECDPTA
-4392 RQIMTYVSGGW
+4392 RQIISYVSGGW
-4403 GDYGFSFSDQNTSSD
+4403 GDYGFSFSDENTSSD
-4418 SPGETSDGYRG
+4418 SPGEKSDGYRG

-4435 DNDKLEGWGVS
+4435 DNGKLEGWGVS

-4466 ESPNKYT
+4466 ESPDKYT

-4483 TVETVCAEDDS
+4483 TVETTCAEDES
-4494 AAVAIKFIESPVS
+4494 AAVTIKFLKSPES
-4507 GMTYDVVEYES
+4507 GMTFDVVEYES

-4901 DQAKHLHFFKF
+4901 DQVKHLHFFKF
-4912 EDSLVSVT
+4912 EDSSVSVM